1 MSMPIN
7 VLIVLWMLA
16 GLLGA
21 LLLWMVVVYRQ
32 QRTQGHAHAD
42 WLIVYASQTGSA
54 QAWATHTAQQLTA
67 IEHTCCVID
76 IQTLQ
81 AAHLQQHRQVLWLV
95 STYGDGDAP
104 DHARAFVKQML
115 PASLDLSHVA
125 YAVLAFGDRRYSQF
139 CQFGQVLSTWLEQ
152 QQAAPLFP
160 MICVDHLHPH
170 DLQRWTQALEQV
182 TEQRLE
188 DHQPATPAWQ
198 TLTLSRRELM
208 NAWSLGEPIYQIG
221 LRAAPELRWTSGDI
235 VELQCHNPPE
245 HIEAWLQ
252 QRQLSANPAQVQALR
267 TVNLRLFNPLGDWVA
282 ALAQAEQLPTR
293 EYSIASLPSTSELEL
308 VVRAQPDGLGS
319 GLLTQYAALGSHFA
333 ARIRSNP
340 SFHLP
345 HDDRPL
351 IFIGNGT
358 GIAGLIGHLRLRAA
372 RGHHDNWL
380 IFGERQQQF
389 DHLYQAQL
397 ALWHHN
403 DVLRHV
409 DYAFSRDQAE
419 RLYVQDRLRQ
429 RADRLHEWIKRGAA
443 IYVCGS
449 LAGMASGVE
458 QVLIELLGEEML
470 DTLRLAQRYQRDV
483 Y

>member
-7 VLIVLWMLA
+7 VLIVLWVLA

-21 LLLWMVVVYRQ
+21 LLLWMAVVYRQ
-32 QRTQGHAHAD
+32 QRQQGHAHAD

-54 QAWATHTAQQLTA
+54 QAWANHTAQQLTA
-67 IEHTCCVID
+67 IEQTCCVID

-152 QQAAPLFP
+152 QQAVPLFP
-160 MICVDHLHPH
+160 MICVDHLHPQ

-188 DHQPATPAWQ
+188 DHQTATPTWQ
-198 TLTLSRRELM
+198 TLTLTRRELM

-221 LRAAPELRWTSGDI
+221 LRAAPELSWTSGDI

-252 QRQLSANPAQVQALR
+252 QRWLSANPAQVQALR

-282 ALAQAEQLPTR
+282 ALTQAEQLPTR

-319 GLLTQYAALGSHFA
+319 GLLTQYAALGSAFA

-345 HDDRPL
+345 TDDRPL
-351 IFIGNGT
+351 ILIGNGT

-389 DHLYQAQL
+389 DHLYQTQL
-397 ALWHHN
+397 EQWQRA
-403 DVLRHV
+403 DVLTHI

-419 RLYVQDRLRQ
+419 RLYVQDQLRQ
-429 RADRLHEWIKRGAA
+429 RADRLREWITRGAA

-458 QVLIELLGEEML
+458 QVLIELLGEEMV

>member
-1 MSMPIN
+1 MN
-7 VLIVLWMLA
+7 LLIVLWILA
-16 GLLGA
+16 GLLCA
-21 LLLWMVVVYRQ
+21 VLLWMMVVYRQ
-32 QRTQGHAHAD
+32 QHQQGDAHAD

-54 QAWATHTAQQLTA
+54 HAWATHTAQQLA
-67 IEHTCCVID
+67 NIEQTCCVID

-81 AAHLQQHRQVLWLV
+81 HSHLQQHRQVLWLV

-115 PASLDLSHVA
+115 PTTLDLSHVA
-125 YAVLAFGDRRYSQF
+125 YAVLAFGDRRYAQF

-160 MICVDHLHPH
+160 MICVDHLNAQ
-170 DLQRWTQALEQV
+170 DLQRWTHALEQI
-182 TEQRLE
+182 TEQHLA
-188 DHQPATPAWQ
+188 DDPPATPAWQ
-198 TLTLSRRELM
+198 TLTLTRRELM

-221 LRAAPELRWTSGDI
+221 LSAAPALSWTSGDI

-252 QRQLSANPAQVQALR
+252 QRKLTATPAQQHALR
-267 TVNLRLFNPLGDWVA
+267 TINLRCFQPVGDWVA
-282 ALAQAEQLPTR
+282 ALAQADPLPTR
-293 EYSIASLPSTSELEL
+293 EYSIASLPTASELEL

-319 GLLTQYAALGSHFA
+319 GLLTQYAALGSTFA
-333 ARIRSNP
+333 ARIRANP

-345 HDDRPL
+345 TDDRPL
-351 IFIGNGT
+351 ILIGNGT
-358 GIAGLIGHLRLRAA
+358 GIAGLVGHLRLRAA

-389 DHLYQAQL
+389 DHLYQTQIE
-397 ALWHHN
+397 LWHRE

-449 LAGMASGVE
+449 LTGMATGVE
-458 QVLIELLGEEML
+458 QVLIELLGEALL
-470 DTLRLAQRYQRDV
+470 DTLRLEQRYQRDV